1 MARKSFDI
9 PDQYRSPV
17 IRQVKEATKI
27 LDPTKKDLTPTL
39 VGFWPLYSFT
49 SPDFLAFVME

>member
-9 PDQYRSPV
+9 PDQYRSSV

-27 LDPTKKDLTPTL
+27 MDPTKKNLKPTL
-39 VGFWPLYSFT
+39 LDFGTVQFYIPRFFGFC
-49 SPDFLAFVME
+49 FVV

>member
-27 LDPTKKDLTPTL
+27 MDPTKKNLTPTL
-39 VGFWPLYSFT
+39 LDFGPIQFYIPR
-49 SPDFLAFVME
+49 FLAFVMG

>member
-9 PDQYRSPV
+9 PDQYRSSV

-27 LDPTKKDLTPTL
+27 MDQQKRTSNLLYWIL
-39 VGFWPLYSFT
+39 ARYSFI
-49 SPDFLAFVME
+49 SPDFLAFVTV